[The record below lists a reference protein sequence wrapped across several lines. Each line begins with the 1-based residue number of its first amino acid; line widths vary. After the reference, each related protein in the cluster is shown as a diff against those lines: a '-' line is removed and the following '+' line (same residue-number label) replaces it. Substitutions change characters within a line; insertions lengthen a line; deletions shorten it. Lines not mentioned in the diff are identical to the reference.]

1 MLVYNI
7 LIKYLKHTGQKSVSI
22 KLHITWLFSDM
33 NVDDI
38 TVPDPVYMKWPKNF
52 SCQDSP
58 TPGLKIQYEGLSI
71 PLPNTNSAIITLTN
85 KTAFTIPSCN

>member
-1 MLVYNI
+1 
-7 LIKYLKHTGQKSVSI
+7 
-22 KLHITWLFSDM
+22 M
-33 NVDDI
+33 NFDDI
-38 TVPDPVYMKWPKNF
+38 TVPDPEYMKWSKNF

-58 TPGLKIQYEGLSI
+58 TPVLKIKYEGLSI